1 MSVLSLVRTTHD
13 VRTTPDPRTSART
26 DAPTPGSQTAVAGR
40 RRRAAGRSRARLL
53 PTPAALARRLGT
65 VDRDAGMTTAEY
77 AVGTVGACGFGG
89 VLVTVLTS
97 EPVKDLLVRVIE
109 HAFHFGL

>member
-1 MSVLSLVRTTHD
+1 MSVLSLVRTTSD
-13 VRTTPDPRTSART
+13 SRTTVQTA
-26 DAPTPGSQTAVAGR
+26 APTSGVPTSVAATALAGR
-40 RRRAAGRSRARLL
+40 RSRAAGRSRARVLSA
-53 PTPAALARRLGT
+53 PAALAGRVRSSG
-65 VDRDAGMTTAEY
+65 REAGMTTAEY

>member
-1 MSVLSLVRTTHD
+1 MSVLSLVRTSP
-13 VRTTPDPRTSART
+13 TTSTTSTDART
-26 DAPTPGSQTAVAGR
+26 EAGAPADALVR
-40 RRRAAGRSRARLL
+40 RTRAAGRSRSRTL
-53 PTPAALARRLGT
+53 AAPRAVARRVASAGGA
-65 VDRDAGMTTAEY
+65 DAGMTTAEY

-97 EPVKDLLVRVIE
+97 EPVKNLLVRVIE